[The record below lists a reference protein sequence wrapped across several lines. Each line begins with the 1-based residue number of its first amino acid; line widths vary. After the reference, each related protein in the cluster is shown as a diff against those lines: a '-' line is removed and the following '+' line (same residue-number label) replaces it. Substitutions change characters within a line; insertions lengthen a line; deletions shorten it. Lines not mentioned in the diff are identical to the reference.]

1 MTNTTLPALLVSDP
15 APLNLQDTDI
25 VWVCQGGVDVAM
37 TGLQIKTGVLAG
49 RPVDIYG
56 EMQGTP
62 DYDKRWNYVF
72 TRGCT
77 LPASLTGS
85 RAGVQYQPTGT
96 VSYKIY
102 KNATQIGT
110 MNFTAGSVAVTFT
123 FASAV
128 TFAAGD
134 LLRVEALATP
144 DATLKGLYFT
154 FVGALT

>member
-1 MTNTTLPALLVSDP
+1 MTNVTLPALLISDP

-37 TGLQIKTGVLAG
+37 TGAQIKAGVLAG
-49 RPVDIYG
+49 RPVDISG

-62 DYDKRWNYVF
+62 DYDNRWNYVF
-72 TRGCT
+72 TRACT

-102 KNATQIGT
+102 KNTTEIGT
-110 MNFTAGSVAVTFT
+110 LNFTAGSVAVTFT

-134 LLRVEALATP
+134 LLRVEALAVP

-154 FVGALT
+154 FVGTLT